1 MHSIKSSWIKAL
13 HSIPSVP
20 IPGMNPSHRLS
31 LVTVPPQLILYILED
46 VLGWRTVS
54 HSQISTRNE
63 MELTG
68 DKSIGV
74 FVGDVDVKS
83 LSSTINQTVS
93 NEERMSGYA
102 YLQERSSQRRDAS
115 FVELQMLFQPGRVR
129 HLHLHQLLD

>member
-1 MHSIKSSWIKAL
+1 
-13 HSIPSVP
+13 
-20 IPGMNPSHRLS
+20 
-31 LVTVPPQLILYILED
+31 
-46 VLGWRTVS
+46 
-54 HSQISTRNE
+54 

-102 YLQERSSQRRDAS
+102 HLQERSSQRWDAS